1 MNDAELDEVLTFYW
15 PMVIQRAVNSGNEW
29 AAGFAKGI
37 AKKARKR
44 GWTPSRRQEEAMRL
58 LVDEIRPQQPDDI
71 DLVDDTP
78 MSPDEIALQRVRSCF
93 ARAETIEP
101 MGR

>member
-1 MNDAELDEVLTFYW
+1 MTDTELDEVLTYWW
-15 PMVIQRAVNSGNEW
+15 PMVIQKAVTDGNTW

-37 AKKARKR
+37 AKKARN
-44 GWTPSRRQEEAMRL
+44 RRWQPTTRQAEVMQSM
-58 LVDEIRPQQPDDI
+58 VDEMRPARPDNLE
-71 DLVDDTP
+71 LVDDTP